1 MNKYDIL
8 FISPHLDDI
17 VYSCSQMIREKVK
30 NNKILVITIFTH
42 YPDNNSNNP
51 FLNGDGR
58 IKEDKKAMES
68 LGVDYMHLHYSELMI
83 RNNMINYNIFQQII
97 EPIKTLLY
105 LGIDNH
111 LTYNINYDIQKIIND
126 YNIEET
132 YYPGAVGFHPD
143 HILTYR
149 SCYNLKNTRLICY
162 EEFPYS
168 THWIY
173 KFIRVPFIKS
183 NNVIKIK
190 IKVED
195 KIEDIMKYKS
205 QFKIIFGNED
215 ILNILK
221 NYYETYY
228 FHI

>member
-1 MNKYDIL
+1 MKYNAL
-8 FISPHLDDI
+8 FISPHLDDV

-30 NNKILVITIFTH
+30 NNKKILVITIFTH
-42 YPDNNSNNP
+42 YPDNGSNNP
-51 FLNGDGR
+51 FLNGKIR
-58 IKEDKKAMES
+58 INEDKEVMDS
-68 LGVDYMHLHYSELMI
+68 FGIDYIHLNYSELMI
-83 RNNMINYNIFQQII
+83 RNNMSEYNIFQQII
-97 EPIKTLLY
+97 QPIKTLLY
-105 LGIDNH
+105 IGNDNY

-173 KFIRVPFIKS
+173 KYIRVPFIKS

-190 IKVED
+190 INVED
-195 KIEDIMKYKS
+195 KIKDIIKYKS
-205 QFKIIFGNED
+205 QYNIIFKNDD
-215 ILNILK
+215 INNILK

-228 FHI
+228 CL